1 MASTM
6 QDEALRKALDYAENA
21 LNTWSQMRL
30 LDHFRWAMT
39 CVSLPRRQTLACA
52 LQHITGIVAH
62 RPYVAQSQA
71 RTLAVLI
78 HDVQRIKGVGPVHSK
93 YIVHSLLKR
102 YIQMNTGSWFD
113 DTPPRVAAVR
123 EEDDIRQVLLH
134 AYWSSSEERQ
144 AAAYCFARHYRPDIY
159 IPMLLRACD
168 DDYVLRVPGHTFN
181 RSTSDENRE
190 RAREYVVRPIVIL
203 GSHALM
209 ILHRCCFKGTK
220 TVISEPRP
228 RPAQSVAGTM

>member
-1 MASTM
+1 MASGVVIK
-6 QDEALRKALDYAENA
+6 DDALRKALEYAENA

-30 LDHFRWAMT
+30 QDHFRWAKI
-39 CVSLPRRQTLACA
+39 CVPLPPRQTLAFA
-52 LQHITGIVAH
+52 VRHVPGIVAH

-71 RTLAVLI
+71 RHLAVLI

-102 YIQMNTGSWFD
+102 YVQMTTGSWFD
-113 DTPPRVAAVR
+113 NTPPRVGAVR
-123 EEDDIRQVLLH
+123 EEDAIRQVLLH

-144 AAAYCFARHYRPDIY
+144 AAASIFARHYRPDIH

-168 DDYVLRVPGHTFN
+168 AEDYQLRVGGGGGHIFN

-190 RAREYVVRPIVIL
+190 RAREYVVRPIATL
-203 GSHALM
+203 GLHALM
-209 ILHRCCFKGTK
+209 ILHRCW
-220 TVISEPRP
+220 R
-228 RPAQSVAGTM
+228 